1 MTTPRLTADPVF
13 VRRRG
18 MSARRSG
25 YAASVVIN
33 IALLYIANNLLGWD
47 LLAFLT
53 EDFARLLWLI
63 NLSLGATILANLF
76 WIVFDPT
83 WFRSLAQIGLNLIA
97 LLVSIR
103 MYQVFPFDFSGFEF
117 DWTPIVRIV
126 VVITMIGCALGAIV
140 ELVKLVQAGLWVATG
155 SRKQS
160 AD

>member
-13 VRRRG
+13 VRRRS

-25 YAASVVIN
+25 YAASMVIN
-33 IALLYIANNLLGWD
+33 VALLYIANNLLVWD

-53 EDFARLLWLI
+53 ADFAKLLWLI

-76 WIVFDPT
+76 WIGFDPA
-83 WFRSLAQIGLNLIA
+83 WFRSLAQIALNLIA

-126 VVITMIGCALGAIV
+126 VVIAIIGSALGAVV
-140 ELVKLVQAGLWVATG
+140 ELVKVVRVGLGVAAG
-155 SRKQS
+155 SSKQS